1 MPVDRDLLGPT
12 ASANMKSAPSYSGS
26 VHGVPGTFRCSEAD
40 CDVMLTAEY
49 ETTDGSGET
58 TFAFPLDLVTIG
70 TDSDDAK
77 VHFRPN
83 SASALV
89 YLGPS
94 GVTGVV
100 GDDTQYMTFGW
111 WRTAP
116 ATSTGNYMFE
126 VFADDNAATAAVWS
140 ATTTGTAEYDGPA
153 VGVYVEHETVSGS
166 TTAVRQG
173 EFTAMAHLTAQLSAT
188 QAISGSVDSFQTTPV
203 GGGSATPKPW
213 RVLLR
218 SYTVADEAMGNAE
231 IAMPGTTSQGKW
243 EATPL
248 TNHSHSRA
256 KQQPLAAVGRFD
268 TRIEQRLHLSGAFG
282 VHRTRA
288 TGVTE

>member
-1 MPVDRDLLGPT
+1 
-12 ASANMKSAPSYSGS
+12 MKSAPSYSGS

-40 CDVMLTAEY
+40 CDVTLTAEY
-49 ETTDGSGET
+49 ETTGGSGET
-58 TFAFPLDLVTIG
+58 TFAFPLSLVTIA
-70 TDSDDAK
+70 TDSADTK

-126 VFADDNAATAAVWS
+126 VFADDNAATAAAWS
-140 ATTTGTAEYDGPA
+140 ATLAGTAEYDGPA

-166 TTAVRQG
+166 TTVVRQG
-173 EFTAMAHLTAQLSAT
+173 EFTAMAHLTAQLSGT
-188 QAISGSVDSFQTTPV
+188 QAISGSVDSFQTIPV

-218 SYTVADEAMGNAE
+218 SYTGAADAMGNAE
-231 IAMPGTTSQGKW
+231 IAIPGTTSQGKW

-248 TNHSHSRA
+248 ANHAYSRA
-256 KQQPLAAVGRFD
+256 EQPLAAVGRFD
-268 TRIEQRLHLSGAFG
+268 TRILQRLHLSGAFG